1 MLLFFILKYYRK
13 KCDIMKEPLAFRV
26 RPTKLEDVLGQ
37 DHILGQ
43 DKFMSNM
50 LNNNTICSMIL
61 YGKPG
66 TGKTTIATIIAS
78 SLNIKYKIL
87 NAVICSKKDIE
98 AAIFEAS
105 LNDSYILIIDEV
117 HRLNK
122 NIQDI
127 LLPHVENGTIIL
139 IGATTSNPYH
149 SINSAIR
156 SRCHLVEIKP
166 LSKQDII
173 IALKRAI
180 KNEKGLN
187 NQYTVND
194 DALELLA
201 DFAGGDLRFA
211 LNKLEIAAYST
222 NGDKIISKEII
233 GDVVKKAN
241 TTIDKN
247 EDGHYDAVSA
257 LQKSIRGSDV
267 DAALYY
273 LARLIAADD
282 LDSIER
288 RLLVTAYED
297 IGLANPAAVDR
308 TFNAL
313 QTARIVGFP
322 EASIPLGFAV
332 VDLALSPKSKSADV
346 AIKNALEV
354 VNTKDFQ
361 MPDYLKF
368 TPIGLKEDEKYKYER
383 LDIVEKIQYLPSL
396 IKEMK
401 FYEPNYKSGPYELS
415 LIKNYERLSKINR
428 TSNLKELYKK

>member
-1 MLLFFILKYYRK
+1 
-13 KCDIMKEPLAFRV
+13 MKEPLAFRI
-26 RPTKLEDVLGQ
+26 RPSKLSDVLGQ
-37 DHILGQ
+37 DHILGK

-66 TGKTTIATIIAS
+66 TGKTTIATIIANT
-78 SLNIKYKIL
+78 LNIKYTIL

-98 AAIFEAS
+98 SAIFEAS
-105 LNDSYILIIDEV
+105 LNESFILIIDEV

-127 LLPHVENGTIIL
+127 LLPHIENGTIIL

-156 SRCHLVEIKP
+156 SRCHLVEIKS
-166 LSKQDII
+166 LTNEDII
-173 IALKRAI
+173 IALKRALE
-180 KNEKGLN
+180 NEKGLN
-187 NQYTVND
+187 NEYTIED
-194 DALELLA
+194 DALTLLA
-201 DFAGGDLRFA
+201 NYSGGDLRFA
-211 LNKLEIAAYST
+211 LNKLEIAAYTTSS
-222 NGDKIISKEII
+222 DKVITKEIVLN
-233 GDVVKKAN
+233 VVKKAN

-297 IGLANPAAVDR
+297 VGLANPAAVDR
-308 TFNAL
+308 TYNAI
-313 QTARIVGFP
+313 QTARMVGFP

-346 AIKNALEV
+346 GIKNALEV

-361 MPDYLKF
+361 MPEYLRL
-368 TPIGLKEDEKYKYER
+368 TPIGLSEDEKYKYER
-383 LDIVEKIQYLPSL
+383 LDLVEKIQYLPSL
-396 IKEMK
+396 IKDMK
-401 FYEPNYKSGPYELS
+401 FYEPNYSSGPYELS
-415 LIKNYERLSKINR
+415 LLKNYDRLKKINR
-428 TSNLKELYKK
+428 SSNLKEVYKK

>member
-1 MLLFFILKYYRK
+1 
-13 KCDIMKEPLAFRV
+13 MKEPLAFRM

-37 DHILGQ
+37 NHILGK
-43 DKFMSNM
+43 DKFITNM
-50 LNNNTICSMIL
+50 LSNNTICSMIL

-66 TGKTTIATIIAS
+66 TGKTTIATIIAN
-78 SLNIKYKIL
+78 SLNIKFKLL
-87 NAVICSKKDIE
+87 NAVTCAKKDIE

-105 LNDSYILIIDEV
+105 LNSSYILIIDEV

-127 LLPHVENGTIIL
+127 LLPHIENGTIIL
-139 IGATTSNPYH
+139 IGATTGNPYH

-156 SRCHLVEIKP
+156 SRCHLVEVRQ
-166 LSKQDII
+166 LTSEDII

-180 KNEKGLN
+180 ESEKGLN
-187 NQYTVND
+187 NIYSIEEE
-194 DALELLA
+194 ALKTLA
-201 DFAGGDLRFA
+201 DYSGGDLRFA
-211 LNKLEIAAYST
+211 LNKLEIAAYTTSA
-222 NGDKIISKEII
+222 DKNITLEIVKS
-233 GDVVKKAN
+233 VVKKAN
-241 TTIDKN
+241 STIDKN

-308 TFNAL
+308 TFNAV
-313 QTARIVGFP
+313 QTARLVGFP
-322 EASIPLGFAV
+322 EAAIPLGFAV

-346 AIKNALEV
+346 AIKNALEL
-354 VNTKDFQ
+354 VNTKEF
-361 MPDYLKF
+361 PIPEYLRL
-368 TPIGLKEDEKYKYER
+368 TPVGLNEDEKYKYER
-383 LDIVEKIQYLPSL
+383 LDLVEKIQYLPSL
-396 IKEMK
+396 IKDMK
-401 FYEPNYKSGPYELS
+401 FYEPNYTSGPYELS
-415 LIKNYERLSKINR
+415 LLKNYDRLKKINR
-428 TSNLKELYKK
+428 SSNLKEVYKK